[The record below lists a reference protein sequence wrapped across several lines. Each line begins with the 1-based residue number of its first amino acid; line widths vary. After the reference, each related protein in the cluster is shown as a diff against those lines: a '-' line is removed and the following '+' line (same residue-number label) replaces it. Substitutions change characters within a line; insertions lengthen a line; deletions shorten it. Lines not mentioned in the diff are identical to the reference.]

1 MIRNSKQIQKFMND
15 VYDTEKYDDE
25 EWVCVKDLKL
35 FLQKGANADWE
46 AEVLEKE
53 VLKHNVS
60 CNNIC
65 NIARDLT
72 FKLNKL
78 FEKLGGHI

>member
-1 MIRNSKQIQKFMND
+1 MEIRNRKYLKEAVPFDLN
-15 VYDTEKYDDE
+15 EKWVRVDDIIIMLE
-25 EWVCVKDLKL
+25 
-35 FLQKGANADWE
+35 KGANADWE

-65 NIARDLT
+65 NIASDLKC
-72 FKLNKL
+72 KLNLL
-78 FEKLGGHI
+78 FTKLGRTRN